1 MDRVEGKIDKITES
15 ISGIS
20 VNVGILA
27 NSVSRLDEDIR
38 KLHPRVDALEEAQTK
53 KAAGDEREQALTTRR
68 NKILIGAVT
77 AIVSAVSSAMTWLF
91 SK

>member
-20 VNVGILA
+20 VNVGVLA
-27 NSVSRLDEDIR
+27 NSVSRIDEDIR
-38 KLHPRVDALEEAQTK
+38 KLHPRVEALEDAHTK
-53 KAAGDEREQALTTRR
+53 KTAGDEREQALVSRR
-68 NKILIGAVT
+68 NKLLIGAWGAVVSLLS
-77 AIVSAVSSAMTWLF
+77 AIGTWLF